1 MPLLPTMNMVGEL
14 HWVNRS
20 DETCMQEEVDGEGWR
35 VAVEDTS
42 QWPRYAGNVMLACVG
57 HYVEDF

>member
-1 MPLLPTMNMVGEL
+1 
-14 HWVNRS
+14 
-20 DETCMQEEVDGEGWR
+20 MQQEMDGEGWR

-42 QWPRYAGNVMLACVG
+42 QWLRYVGNVMLACVG